1 MNCIQITFDKNPT
14 NNLWPFGR
22 LVVRMRFGL
31 KKVTYK
37 MNMRNHIWG
46 AVQSNLQE
54 KLVIQIKHG
63 RGGQANGIQN
73 ITHLI

>member
-14 NNLWPFGR
+14 NNKLWPFGR

-63 RGGQANGIQN
+63 RGVKLMVSKISH
-73 ITHLI
+73 I